1 MSNVEWI
8 ENIDMQIDR
17 VQKEWADQVIELI
30 NDKSAPE
37 GSFKY
42 KRKFKALSNKY
53 APIIADL
60 LIMRQDAYQKQVK
73 IEEAELESQFENA
86 QDKDED
92 LLYDNGRPKDMIW
105 KDGGW
110 VKIDRK
116 D

>member
-8 ENIDMQIDR
+8 ANIDMQIDR
-17 VQKEWADQVIELI
+17 VQKEWADQVIMLL
-30 NDKSAPE
+30 NDPDAPE

-42 KRKFKALSNKY
+42 KRKFKALANKY
-53 APIIADL
+53 APMIADL
-60 LIMRQDAYQKQVK
+60 NIMREEAYDKQVK
-73 IEEAELESQFENA
+73 IEDEMLEAEFSEVEEP
-86 QDKDED
+86 DEEILD
-92 LLYDNGRPKDMIW
+92 DNGRPKGFIW